1 MAKISFIISDEND
14 RQLLEIQKR
23 YKISKSDSVRRGIEM
38 LHDYLIKDVQPE
50 KSEAGKITVPAEE
63 PKAEAEGEA

>member
-14 RQLLEIQKR
+14 LQLLEIQKR

-38 LHDYLIKDVQPE
+38 LHDYLINDVQPAE
-50 KSEAGKITVPAEE
+50 SEAGKVTVSAEE
-63 PKAEAEGEA
+63 PKAEGEA

>member
-1 MAKISFIISDEND
+1 MPKISFIVSEEND

-38 LHDYLIKDVQPE
+38 LHDYLINDVQPE

-63 PKAEAEGEA
+63 PKVEAGGEA

>member
-38 LHDYLIKDVQPE
+38 LHDYLINDVQPE
-50 KSEAGKITVPAEE
+50 ASEARKITKPVEE
-63 PKAEAEGEA
+63 SKAEGEA

>member
-38 LHDYLIKDVQPE
+38 LHDYLINDVQPE
-50 KSEAGKITVPAEE
+50 ESKAGNLQ
-63 PKAEAEGEA
+63 PKTDESTAG